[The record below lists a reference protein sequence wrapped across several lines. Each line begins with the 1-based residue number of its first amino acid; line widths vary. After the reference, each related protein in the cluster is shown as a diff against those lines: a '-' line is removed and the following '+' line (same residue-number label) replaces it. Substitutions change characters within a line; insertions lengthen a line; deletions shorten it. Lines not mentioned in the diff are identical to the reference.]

1 MKTFKQVSVIYKEMK
16 ERKGRRTRKRQRKV
30 EIGMKIKKIMKTFAI
45 AAVMASSIFTFS
57 QTTKAATVSIEK
69 AAEKIYKA
77 ETKAYETKKDVSVTV
92 KVAAPSKTKKAIQKV
107 IENVEDALIKE
118 ELGDVDLT
126 YVMRGRF
133 IRPSI
138 GKLVSRLGKD
148 NCDSGRRKTK
158 YFYYPA
164 QDAAI
169 QNISYKNGV
178 LIVKFDIKGSKKW
191 YRDQYYENTCLAKC
205 VEELRELTDGLSEKD
220 KAWTVGMWVQDH
232 FWYDGDY
239 DDGSKTAYSLIWKRD
254 GACGD
259 CEQEAIANQLFACLM
274 GLNTGYVCDDVHAWN
289 CVKIDG
295 EIYYFDGTDSLT
307 GDWEAFNKGQA
318 NALKISTIAEFKE
331 WVDGTTI
338 GEWCLLTQD
347 EFIQSSADDW
357 NPDEWEIYWKLGRR
371 STIWY

>member
-1 MKTFKQVSVIYKEMK
+1 MKFE
-16 ERKGRRTRKRQRKV
+16 
-30 EIGMKIKKIMKTFAI
+30 KIIKTFAI
-45 AAVMASSIFTFS
+45 AALTAGSVFTFS
-57 QTTKAATVSIEK
+57 QTTEAATVSIEK

-77 ETKAYETKKDVSVTV
+77 ETKAYNTKKDTSVTV
-92 KVAAPSKTKKAIQKV
+92 KVAAPSKAKKAIQKV

-178 LIVKFDIKGSKKW
+178 LIVKLDIKGSKKW

-205 VEELRELTDGLSEKD
+205 VEELREQTDGLSEKD

-232 FWYDGDY
+232 FWNDQE
-239 DDGSKTAYSLIWKRD
+239 DDVYITNYSAIWKKE
-254 GACGD
+254 GAHGK

-274 GLNTGYVCDDVHAWN
+274 GLNVGYVGDAVHAWN

-318 NALKISTIAEFKE
+318 NALKISNIAEVKE

-347 EFIQSSADDW
+347 EYTQVYDSYYGW
-357 NPDEWEIYWKLGRR
+357 NPDEWEIYWKLGSR

>member
-1 MKTFKQVSVIYKEMK
+1 MKFE
-16 ERKGRRTRKRQRKV
+16 
-30 EIGMKIKKIMKTFAI
+30 KIMKTFAI
-45 AAVMASSIFTFS
+45 VAVMAGSVFTFS
-57 QTTKAATVSIEK
+57 QTTEAATISIEK
-69 AAEKIYKA
+69 AAQKIYKA
-77 ETKAYETKKDVSVTV
+77 ETKAYNTKKDVSVTV
-92 KVAAPSKTKKAIQKV
+92 KVSAPSKTKKAIKKV
-107 IENVEDALIKE
+107 TGELENALIKE

-126 YVMRGRF
+126 YVLRGVF

-138 GKLVSRLGKD
+138 GLILKSVGEVPYKEVTSWTDKF
-148 NCDSGRRKTK
+148 
-158 YFYYPA
+158 FYYPTA
-164 QDAAI
+164 RGAHEK
-169 QNISYKNGV
+169 ISYKNGV
-178 LIVKFDIKGSKKW
+178 LTIKFDVKGSKKG

-232 FWYDGDY
+232 FWNDQDY
-239 DDGSKTAYSLIWKRD
+239 SGGMNTKYSTIWKKD

-259 CEQEAIANQLFACLM
+259 CVQEAIANQLFACLM
-274 GLNTGYVCDDVHAWN
+274 GLDTAFVRDPEHAWN

-307 GDWEAFNKGQA
+307 PDWNRIVRNEGNEYSLGV
-318 NALKISTIAEFKE
+318 STIANFKE

-357 NPDEWEIYWKLGRR
+357 NPDEWEIWWKLGSRYR
-371 STIWY
+371 H